1 MAANVGRLCAALL
14 LKFKNDIQMNKKI
27 KADSDSLA
35 GGTKPI
41 VSRRSKS
48 KNEMKTIDEIRQA
61 LKDMETRRTSAMLDM
76 VEKMPNGIK
85 YDTDIIRRLESIDVT
100 IHALKWVLQ
109 PTEANG
115 GQRWALP
122 Q

>member
-1 MAANVGRLCAALL
+1 MITKQPFKPLKNTPNSGR
-14 LKFKNDIQMNKKI
+14 FNFQ
-27 KADSDSLA
+27 S
-35 GGTKPI
+35 GTKPI

-115 GQRWALP
+115 G
-122 Q
+122 